1 MKAGSRHLR
10 EEPEK
15 EGTDKPRRLRNGKP
29 ISFESAIFIFALLN
43 ASADTTVIERAL
55 KLALRG
61 PDLIRDALQTW
72 LPEHGVNID
81 ALMAEEPT
89 TKASKAEVMELVE
102 PFLKRGSEMAVFA
115 QIADIYLFGKERTP
129 ENIVYAFY
137 IGTRFAI
144 AREREPSNDE
154 KKRIWEIALFLA
166 QTSNIGAPYWA
177 DLESKGP
184 VYLKDWIDERKEDAR
199 KKYETFLRQKKKAE
213 RTAEEAFKSLL
224 SVMFG
229 EDEESA

>member
-1 MKAGSRHLR
+1 MRD
-10 EEPEK
+10 EPK
-15 EGTDKPRRLRNGKP
+15 NEGTDKPRQLRNGKP

-43 ASADTTVIERAL
+43 ASADTTIIERAL

-61 PDLIRDALQTW
+61 PDLVRDALNTW
-72 LPEHGVNID
+72 LPAHGVNVD
-81 ALMAEEPT
+81 ALMAEEPA
-89 TKASKAEVMELVE
+89 TKASKAEVMEFVE
-102 PFLKRGSEMAVFA
+102 PFLKRASEMAVFA

-137 IGTRFAI
+137 IGTRFVI
-144 AREREPSNDE
+144 TREREPTSDE

-213 RTAEEAFKSLL
+213 GTAEKAFKSLM

-229 EDEESA
+229 EDEEPA